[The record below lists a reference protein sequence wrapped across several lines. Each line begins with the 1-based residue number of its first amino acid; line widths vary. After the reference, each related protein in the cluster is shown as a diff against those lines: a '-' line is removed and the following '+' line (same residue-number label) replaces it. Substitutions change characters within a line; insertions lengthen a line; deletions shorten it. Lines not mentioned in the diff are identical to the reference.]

1 MTSPPST
8 DAVTPSTGIQWCRNR
23 LLVPGSSLS
32 LTLPY
37 AESELQD
44 PILALRTVITEIA
57 SVPDEVS
64 DPDVARRKLDWWRR
78 GLEEQLPHPAI
89 TALLETGAYQAL
101 QLADFQ
107 RLITAVSFAID
118 PPRFERLEEW
128 VSHCLALSA
137 PSAMLEARLVE
148 NLSDSS
154 VPRDKNTD
162 QALSELAAASY
173 QIRSV
178 RDLVLD
184 ARHGRWWLP
193 LELQAEFQL
202 NQVAVA
208 SSDPGDGLKS
218 LIAHCMSTILSQR
231 QLALNK
237 ISGNQAWCH
246 RHQMLSAALDHR
258 LGQSIQRNPE
268 KITKQRVLPTGILAS
283 VQLWRTARSLSRNQ
297 SV

>member
-1 MTSPPST
+1 
-8 DAVTPSTGIQWCRNR
+8 
-23 LLVPGSSLS
+23 VPGSSLS

-154 VPRDKNTD
+154 VPRDEKTD
-162 QALSELAAASY
+162 QALAQLAAASY
-173 QIRSV
+173 QIRCV

-184 ARHGRWWLP
+184 ARQGRWWLP
-193 LELQAEFQL
+193 LSLQAKYQVTRKTVADGAPKTSLAQL
-202 NQVAVA
+202 IRQILVHATRQQSKA
-208 SSDPGDGLKS
+208 EHS
-218 LIAHCMSTILSQR
+218 LESAATWL
-231 QLALNK
+231 
-237 ISGNQAWCH
+237 H
-246 RHQMLSAALDHR
+246 RHQLLSSMVDKRLAMVISKKPSRAAKER
-258 LGQSIQRNPE
+258 ISS
-268 KITKQRVLPTGILAS
+268 VGILTGLL
-283 VQLWRTARSLSRNQ
+283 LWRKARKIQLL
-297 SV
+297 